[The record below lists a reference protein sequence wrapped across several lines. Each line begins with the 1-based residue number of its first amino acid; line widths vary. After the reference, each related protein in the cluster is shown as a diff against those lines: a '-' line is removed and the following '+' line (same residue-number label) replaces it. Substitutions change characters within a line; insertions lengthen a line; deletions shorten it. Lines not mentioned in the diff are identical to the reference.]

1 VSVITNVLQQQLL
14 DALDKWSKDQSTE
27 QIELLASFTEPILA
41 AVAAFTM
48 LESKHMRQYPDA
60 IRTRDKIMTRLS
72 QFITA
77 KDTRGRFA
85 AISVMLHDAMEL
97 LQQAVGVA
105 NLVQGGEIKRTA
117 EHIDEAIRYLQILVD
132 DNSQLVHLERY
143 CDCCCHTAPSV
154 SASCCALSAKSFVL

>member
-1 VSVITNVLQQQLL
+1 VSVIPNVLQQQLL

-85 AISVMLHDAMEL
+85 AISTMLKEAMDVL
-97 LQQAVGVA
+97 DKAVNVT
-105 NLVQGGEIKRTA
+105 NLVQVGEVNRWSGNIIST
-117 EHIDEAIRYLQILVD
+117 
-132 DNSQLVHLERY
+132 
-143 CDCCCHTAPSV
+143 P
-154 SASCCALSAKSFVL
+154 